1 MNWGVQNL
9 KPYMLAIFKRE
20 IQSFFTSPI
29 GYLVIGLFLVL
40 NGLFLW
46 VFKGPF
52 NIFDY
57 GFADLSNFFLLA
69 PWVFLFLIP
78 AITMKSFSEEKK
90 LGTLELL
97 FIKPISIWETV
108 LGKFF
113 GTFALGLIALVP
125 TLLYVYSISQLGT
138 TNGNLDTGLVL
149 GSYFGT
155 LFLMSCYTAIGLLAS
170 TLSENQI
177 VAFIVGIILCFLFYY
192 GFEGLATLFE
202 GETLVFIEKLGM
214 KHHFESIARG
224 VLDTRDLV
232 YFITLT
238 IFFLF
243 LTVIQLKNTNR

>member
-1 MNWGVQNL
+1 
-9 KPYMLAIFKRE
+9 MLAIFKRE

-57 GFADLSNFFLLA
+57 GFADLGNFFLLA

-97 FIKPISIWETV
+97 FIKPLTLWQTV
-108 LGKFF
+108 LGKFL
-113 GTFALGLIALVP
+113 GTLALGVIALIP
-125 TLLYVYSISQLGT
+125 TLLYAYTVSQLGT
-138 TNGNLDTGLVL
+138 TAGNIDTGLVI

-155 LFLMSCYTAIGLLAS
+155 LFLMACYTAVGLFAS

-177 VAFIVGIILCFLFYY
+177 VAFITGLVLCFILYY
-192 GFEGLATLFE
+192 GFEGLATIMDTS
-202 GETLVFIEKLGM
+202 ETVVFVQKLGM

-232 YFITLT
+232 YFVSLT
-238 IFFLF
+238 AFFLF
-243 LTVIQLKNTNR
+243 LTVEKLKNTNR